1 MDLAVRAE
9 DGEPDCDC
17 GFGAGRRVRVRVRVR
32 VRGEGATRVLGRF
45 GGGDG
50 W

>member
-9 DGEPDCDC
+9 DGEPDCDW
-17 GFGAGRRVRVRVRVR
+17 GFGAGRRVRVR
-32 VRGEGATRVLGRF
+32 VRGEGATRVLGWF

>member
-1 MDLAVRAE
+1 VDLAVRAE

-32 VRGEGATRVLGRF
+32 VRGEGAPRVLGGF